1 MKLYQLIYSQ
11 YARDDL
17 WRLFEFLA
25 EFDEQL
31 AETAI
36 ESIEAALDAMRRY
49 PMICRMAQGKGFDP
63 NWRELVI
70 QFGSSGYVA
79 LFEIT
84 GEQEVTVMAIKH
96 QRESDYH

>member
-17 WRLFEFLA
+17 WCLFEFLA

-36 ESIEAALDAMRRY
+36 E
-49 PMICRMAQGKGFDP
+49 
-63 NWRELVI
+63 
-70 QFGSSGYVA
+70 
-79 LFEIT
+79 
-84 GEQEVTVMAIKH
+84 
-96 QRESDYH
+96 